1 MSKTNEASV
10 GIAAVERETGLSKDT
25 LRVWERRYG
34 FPKPHRDAH
43 GERAYPA
50 DQVRMLR
57 RIRRLMDRGAR
68 PGRIFALGV
77 DALEAGAHGE
87 VTQPAPGGVPSE
99 IELLRTHRIA
109 ELRSAL
115 EQAALRGGL
124 YEFVTG
130 VAAPLSA
137 QVGEAWARG
146 ELQVYEEHLFSEQ
159 LQAVLRGAIARLD
172 GAGAV
177 PKVLLSTLPGEQHG
191 LGLLMAQAVF
201 ALEGAACVSLGTQ
214 TPVRELAD
222 AARAEGAHV
231 VALSASSGYPAGPLK
246 DGVAMLR
253 AALPAQVELW
263 CGGAGSRRLRQP
275 APGVRVLGELAD
287 IRETLAGW
295 RDARAA
301 RQAIT
306 GNSQP

>member
-1 MSKTNEASV
+1 MTKESEI

-34 FPKPHRDAH
+34 FPRPLRDAN

-50 DQVRMLR
+50 DQVMMLR

-77 DALEAGAHGE
+77 DALESKAQGE
-87 VTQPAPGGVPSE
+87 APHPAPSGVPAE

-109 ELRSAL
+109 ELRAAL
-115 EQAALRGGL
+115 EQTALRGGL

-130 VAAPLSA
+130 VAAPLTA

-177 PKVLLSTLPGEQHG
+177 PRVLLSTLPGEQHG

-222 AARAEGAHV
+222 AARAEGAHI
-231 VALSASSGYPAGPLK
+231 VALSASSGYPAGQLK

-253 AALPAQVELW
+253 AALPAEVGLW
-263 CGGAGSRRLRQP
+263 CGGAGARRLRQP
-275 APGVRVLGELAD
+275 PAGVHILGELAD
-287 IRETLAGW
+287 IREALGRW

-301 RQAIT
+301 GAAMT
-306 GNSQP
+306 GNPRP